1 MSWFSILKNL
11 KGKAKGKGST
21 LDTDRIKINIQD
33 DECNKQLKAWAYKIK
48 DMPLILKQRYNE
60 NKLMQKHFFVT
71 EDFKKTDVLATMFRL
86 QLKDRGFPL
95 PARMSDDYLY
105 EQSYYHYVPVPEKV
119 ACKAINMLKKHSL
132 TGSDSEDIQEIDGYR
147 IIVNSLLDYQDN
159 ELVLEIVK
167 NGLTYVMLGFSN
179 GEDVDAP
186 NEEFKRDFPKG
197 TTRGVFDASGFYEA
211 HKRIFNWWK

>member
-1 MSWFSILKNL
+1 MNWFDILKNL

-33 DECNKQLKAWAYKIK
+33 DNCNKQLKAWAYKIK

-71 EDFKKTDVLATMFRL
+71 QDLKKTDVFATMFRL

-119 ACKAINMLKKHSL
+119 ACKAIDMLKKSV
-132 TGSDSEDIQEIDGYR
+132 TGDYGSEDKETIDGYE
-147 IIVNSLLDYQDN
+147 IIISNLGEWQDN
-159 ELVLEIVK
+159 EVVLEIDK

-179 GEDVDAP
+179 GEDVVAP

-197 TTRGVFDASGFYEA
+197 TTRDIHDASGYYDA
-211 HKRIFNWWK
+211 QKIMHGWWK